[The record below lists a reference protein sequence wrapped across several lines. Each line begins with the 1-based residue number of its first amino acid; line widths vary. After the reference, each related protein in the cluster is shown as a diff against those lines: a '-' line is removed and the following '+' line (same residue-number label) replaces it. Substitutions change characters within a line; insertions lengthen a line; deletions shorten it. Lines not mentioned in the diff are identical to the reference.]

1 MKRLYHPTAKPF
13 LPSNLKNT
21 IFAKN
26 FKMNRNHLTICL
38 CLILTVLLTSC
49 FSRRNNQDDN
59 SSESVIYPVDVI
71 RDTLVADVH
80 SQTTLYPLQD
90 EVLESFLE
98 KAQDFQGHKWTAKS
112 VFPEKWGV
120 ECVERLP
127 EGRELWLLQSENRE
141 WVYLATTSGF
151 GTQRILDVLP
161 VAISVANQ
169 RGENLETEQWHT
181 LRLPSG
187 EFRTTK
193 EYEWIHS
200 VSNATKQDFIN
211 DPEKYHRKTNLVE
224 QFFINK
230 EGRFEMSEI
239 VDTLPNYNAVVFY
252 FNPNDK
258 PEMWDETAPMLQAFC
273 EENGIMFEEV
283 SGNFDRVTVR
293 NFDLSFSLETDIT
306 PYIDP
311 ASSGMVMMRKNEVPK
326 SVIFGSFEYMQMEIR
341 RYFKIRYLSEY

>member
-1 MKRLYHPTAKPF
+1 
-13 LPSNLKNT
+13 
-21 IFAKN
+21 
-26 FKMNRNHLTICL
+26 MNRNHSTICL
-38 CLILTVLLTSC
+38 CLILTFFLTSC

-80 SQTTLYPLQD
+80 SQTNLYPLQE

-98 KAQDFQGHKWTAKS
+98 KAKDFQGHRWTAK
-112 VFPEKWGV
+112 VDFPDKWGV

-127 EGRELWLLQSENRE
+127 EGRELWLLQSENHE
-141 WVYLATTSGF
+141 WSYLLTTSGF

-161 VAISVANQ
+161 VAISIANQ
-169 RGENLETEQWHT
+169 QGENLETENWQT

-211 DPEKYHRKTNLVE
+211 DPGKYHRKTSLVE
-224 QFFINK
+224 QFFINS
-230 EGRFEMSEI
+230 EGRFELSEI
-239 VDTLPNYNAVVFY
+239 VDTLPNYNAVIFF
-252 FNPNDK
+252 FNVNDK
-258 PEMWDETAPMLQAFC
+258 PEMWDETVPRLQAFC
-273 EENGIMFEEV
+273 EENGVLFEEV
-283 SGNFDRVTVR
+283 SGNYNRVMVR
-293 NFDLSFSLETDIT
+293 DFELTFALETDIT

-311 ASSGMVMMRKNEVPK
+311 ASSGMVMMRKNETPK
-326 SVIFGSFEYMQMEIR
+326 AIIFGSFEYMLMEIR
-341 RYFKIRYLSEY
+341 RYFRIRSDFES